1 MQPKRDRIQA
11 DIDETKAMNEK
22 TANQIENLQR
32 TLEDT
37 MTKINGLRKQN
48 EKYDL

>member
-1 MQPKRDRIQA
+1 MKIKEEMRTAEEIMQPKRDRIQA

-32 TLEDT
+32 TL
-37 MTKINGLRKQN
+37 
-48 EKYDL
+48 